1 MTIAR
6 NRRFRMK
13 LSAPIYRL
21 KHRAKII
28 SRDEGIPLHAAL
40 DRIAIEEGFG
50 GWSLLAARYAATAPS
65 KELFARLNPGDLVLL
80 GARPGHGK
88 TLMSLEV
95 AVEAMKSGHRGAFF
109 TLEYNETDILNAFRA
124 IGEEPGAFEDR
135 FRFDNS
141 NTISAE
147 YVTRHLETAPRG
159 TLVVIDYL
167 QLLDQKR
174 ENPELMSQ
182 VRALKTFASDRGL
195 IIVFISQ
202 IDRSYDSSANSCPG
216 LEDVRLPNPL
226 DLTLFTKTCFLNDGE
241 VQIAAVS

>member
-1 MTIAR
+1 
-6 NRRFRMK
+6 MK

-28 SRDEGIPLHAAL
+28 SRNEGIPLHAAL

-109 TLEYNETDILNAFRA
+109 TLEYNQTDILKAFRA
-124 IGEEPGAFEDR
+124 IGKEPGAFEDR
-135 FRFDNS
+135 FAFD

-147 YVTRHLETAPRG
+147 YVIRHLETAPRG

-174 ENPELMSQ
+174 EHPELMSQ
-182 VRALKTFASDRGL
+182 VRALKQFASNRGL